1 MKHRYHCFVL
11 CLLSMVMVGSPAIG
25 DKIITTFTFGKIE
38 TLKTGEVEWTF
49 LGKDSELAETDLVRM
64 PPRSFIRLKDA
75 HGTLLDTL
83 PGSRE
88 LRVRD
93 LIREGRERRQTNKET
108 KRINGNSDKRPATDV
123 LPLGNRPEADKA
135 TKSTKTSHRLKVTA
149 SELTQLR
156 GQLDA
161 LPEEIV
167 REVAI
172 YAFWN
177 NASTHVAIRK
187 DVRMDGYPNPT
198 LQMAKTLYDNLNR
211 LESPNGWSRERAQKT
226 SVIDNRAL
234 LYAQLLRHLNIGADL
249 AVNEANELLV
259 IFDSKIPLAQAK
271 HITANQSLIY
281 KKQTKN
287 TVWLSILVQPQKQ
300 NFITAWY
307 EGSRMQLV
315 QD

>member
-1 MKHRYHCFVL
+1 MA
-11 CLLSMVMVGSPAIG
+11 GSPAIG
-25 DKIITTFTFGKIE
+25 DKITTTFTFGKIE

-75 HGTLLDTL
+75 HGNLLDTL

-93 LIREGRERRQTNKET
+93 LIREGQNKRKANKT
-108 KRINGNSDKRPATDV
+108 KRINSNSDRRPATDV
-123 LPLGNRPEADKA
+123 LPLGDRPETA
-135 TKSTKTSHRLKVTA
+135 TAKSTKTSHRIKVA
-149 SELTQLR
+149 PSELTQLR

-161 LPEEIV
+161 LPEAIV
-167 REVAI
+167 RKVAI
-172 YAFWN
+172 YASWN
-177 NASTHVAIRK
+177 NVIM
-187 DVRMDGYPNPT
+187 VGYPNPT
-198 LQMAKTLYDNLNR
+198 LQMAQTLYDDLDGF
-211 LESPNGWSRERAQKT
+211 ESKT
-226 SVIDNRAL
+226 LVIDNWAL
-234 LYAQLLRHLNIGADL
+234 LYAQLLRHLNIGVDL

-259 IFDSKIPLAQAK
+259 IFDSKIPLTQAK
-271 HITANQSLIY
+271 RITANQNLIH
-281 KKQTKN
+281 KKQAQN
-287 TVWLSILVQPQKQ
+287 TVWISILVQPQEQ